1 MRIVEIDLMR
11 VTGRKNIKVCVDND
25 DALAFVDF
33 VDDYKRVV
41 DELEFYKEKLIKNGL
56 IGRKEEA

>member
-1 MRIVEIDLMR
+1 MRIVEIDLMKM
-11 VTGRKNIKVCVDND
+11 TGHTNIKVCVDNAD
-25 DALAFVDF
+25 VVALVDF
-33 VDDYKRVV
+33 VDGYKHIV